1 MLLRSMAVAVAVAFA
16 LAPAYAQ
23 QNGKSKDNAAKA
35 PKSKARPVVQG
46 PKQRHQCKVGPYEK
60 QTRVVM
66 ETVKNKP
73 VYIAYWSSSGPFH
86 CSFETWPGDGRAH
99 WVDSK
104 AGTVINL
111 IKGTMRIERNG
122 DKYYI
127 HADEVD
133 RMPYCG
139 TFGLITGVL
148 TVPTKKGRPCDWNDM
163 SADDGN
169 VLKQKETPA
178 DAEPIPVPE
187 EAAPVEPTPSAES
200 NGTGPISRADQ
211 G

>member
-1 MLLRSMAVAVAVAFA
+1 MLLRSIAVAVAVAFA
-16 LAPAYAQ
+16 LVAFALAPAYAE
-23 QNGKSKDNAAKA
+23 QNGKSKA
-35 PKSKARPVVQG
+35 KSKRVAQA

-60 QTRVVM
+60 QTRLVM

-73 VYIAYWSSSGPFH
+73 VYLAFWSSSGPFH
-86 CSFETWPGDGRAH
+86 CSFETWPGDGRAQ

-111 IKGTMRIERNG
+111 IKGTMVIERNG

-127 HADEVD
+127 HANEVD

-148 TVPTKKGRPCDWNDM
+148 TVPIKKGRPCDWQDM
-163 SADDGN
+163 SEDDGN
-169 VLKQKETPA
+169 VLKQKEMPG
-178 DAEPIPVPE
+178 DAEPAPAPP
-187 EAAPVEPTPSAES
+187 EAAPAETGTSAGTDGSGRIGLAEP
-200 NGTGPISRADQ
+200 G
-211 G
+211 

>member
-23 QNGKSKDNAAKA
+23 QNGKSKDKV
-35 PKSKARPVVQG
+35 KSKRVVQG

-60 QTRVVM
+60 QTRLVM

-86 CSFETWPGDGRAH
+86 CSFESWPGDGRAQ

-127 HADEVD
+127 HANEVD

-139 TFGLITGVL
+139 TFGLITGVM
-148 TVPTKKGRPCDWNDM
+148 TVPTKKGRPCDWQDM
-163 SADDGN
+163 SEDDGN

-178 DAEPIPVPE
+178 DAEPAPAPQDAPPAE
-187 EAAPVEPTPSAES
+187 TGPSAGSEAA
-200 NGTGPISRADQ
+200 GPIGLADP

>member
-1 MLLRSMAVAVAVAFA
+1 MRLRSMAVAVAVAFA

-23 QNGKSKDNAAKA
+23 QNGKSKDSAAKA
-35 PKSKARPVVQG
+35 YKGKGRPVAQG

-111 IKGTMRIERNG
+111 IKGTMRIERSG

-127 HADEVD
+127 HADDVD

-178 DAEPIPVPE
+178 DSEPAPAPQ
-187 EAAPVEPTPSAES
+187 EAAPVEPGPSAQSSGAEA
-200 NGTGPISRADQ
+200 ISRAD
-211 G
+211 

>member
-1 MLLRSMAVAVAVAFA
+1 MLLRSIAVAVAVAFA
-16 LAPAYAQ
+16 LAPAYAG
-23 QNGKSKDNAAKA
+23 QNGKG
-35 PKSKARPVVQG
+35 KSKRAVQA
-46 PKQRHQCKVGPYEK
+46 PKQRHKCTVGPYEK
-60 QTRVVM
+60 QTRLVM

-86 CSFETWPGDGRAH
+86 CSFETWPGDGRAQ

-127 HADEVD
+127 HANEVD

-163 SADDGN
+163 SEDDGN
-169 VLKQKETPA
+169 VLKQKDIPG
-178 DAEPIPVPE
+178 DAEPAPAPLEAGPE
-187 EAAPVEPTPSAES
+187 QTGPSAGSEAT
-200 NGTGPISRADQ
+200 GTIGLADP

>member
-1 MLLRSMAVAVAVAFA
+1 MLLRAMAVAVALPVAFG
-16 LAPAYAQ
+16 LAPANAQ
-23 QNGKSKDNAAKA
+23 QNGSGKSAGA
-35 PKSKARPVVQG
+35 KSKAPSKRVAQG

-60 QTRVVM
+60 QTRLVM
-66 ETVKNKP
+66 ETVSNKP
-73 VYIAYWSSSGPFH
+73 VYLAYWSSNGPFH
-86 CSFETWPGDGRAH
+86 CSFETWPGDGRAQ

-111 IKGTMRIERNG
+111 IKGTMRIERSG

-148 TVPTKKGRPCDWNDM
+148 TMPRKGQCDWKEM
-163 SADDGN
+163 SPDDGN
-169 VLKQKETPA
+169 VLKQKEAPSEPDPA
-178 DAEPIPVPE
+178 QAPQESAPSETGTSAGLEPRSPV
-187 EAAPVEPTPSAES
+187 
-200 NGTGPISRADQ
+200 GLADP

>member
-23 QNGKSKDNAAKA
+23 QNGKSKDKV
-35 PKSKARPVVQG
+35 KSKRVVQG

-60 QTRVVM
+60 QTRLVM

-86 CSFETWPGDGRAH
+86 CSFESWPGDGRAQ

-127 HADEVD
+127 HANEVD

-139 TFGLITGVL
+139 TFGLITGVM
-148 TVPTKKGRPCDWNDM
+148 TVPTKKGRPCDWQDM
-163 SADDGN
+163 SEDDGN

-178 DAEPIPVPE
+178 DAEPAPALQD
-187 EAAPVEPTPSAES
+187 AAPAETGPSAGS
-200 NGTGPISRADQ
+200 DAAGPIGLADP